1 MKSAQ
6 PQCRYAQSMAGK
18 RDIPTYSTAIRR
30 PHHMVVLELEV
41 LVEDGLIE
49 LDFSVELV
57 ADLFPVGCWLGHVW
71 SRTSGYHGAK
81 WSEARCA
88 PGWSVLGVAVIARDT
103 RRGLSH
109 HICTTYGG
117 GIQRFIRTVFLRSNT
132 NVLLIRRRVNTCCIV
147 VSTSNNPWLQTQISL
162 PVPQLLR

>member
-1 MKSAQ
+1 MQSAQ

-41 LVEDGLIE
+41 LVEDGLVE
-49 LDFSVELV
+49 LDFSVEFV

-88 PGWSVLGVAVIARDT
+88 PGWSLLGVAVIARST

-117 GIQRFIRTVFLRSNT
+117 GIQRIIRSVFLHRNT
-132 NVLLIRRRVNTCCIV
+132 NIFLIWSRVNICYIV
-147 VSTSNNPWLQTQISL
+147 VPTSNNSWLQTQISL
-162 PVPQLLR
+162 LVLQLLR